1 MTSYIKFEGKN
12 IKKTVKKACSK
23 LKIDK
28 EKLRYKVISYGSTGI
43 FGLVGRKKAK
53 INVFIPEDNTEK
65 PKQENNKLENN
76 KTKNNAP
83 KYNKPEYNKIDN
95 KKDSN
100 AIYVNE
106 QSEPRENNIQTG
118 KDVLQKIIDS
128 ITENAKIEIE
138 EQSRKTIFN
147 VVGGNSALLIGKR
160 GKTLQAIQII
170 VEKAINNKNEKR
182 ARTIVDIEGYK
193 EKRISYLKSLAKRLA
208 DKCKRFGKPVSLGEM
223 NAHDRRIIHITLK
236 SDKEVSTRSKGE
248 GMLRK
253 IVIFPKKSY
262 HKKKEM
268 FQAKAEKIN

>member
-12 IKKTVKKACSK
+12 IEKAVKKACSK

-28 EKLRYKVISYGSTGI
+28 EKLKYKVISYGSTGI
-43 FGLVGRKKAK
+43 FGLAGRKKAK
-53 INVFIPEDNTEK
+53 INVVMPEDNTEK
-65 PKQENNKLENN
+65 QKPENNKLNN
-76 KTKNNAP
+76 KLDNKDDGKSIYDYKNN
-83 KYNKPEYNKIDN
+83 EL
-95 KKDSN
+95 
-100 AIYVNE
+100 
-106 QSEPRENNIQTG
+106 RENYTQTG

-128 ITENAKIEIE
+128 ITQDAKIEIE
-138 EQSRKTIFN
+138 EQSQKTIFN

-160 GKTLQAIQII
+160 GKTLEAIQII
-170 VEKAINNKNEKR
+170 VEKAINNKNETR

-208 DKCKRFGKPVSLGEM
+208 DKCKRFGKPMSLGEM

-248 GMLRK
+248 GVLRK
-253 IVIFPKKSY
+253 IVIFPKKSS
-262 HKKKEM
+262 HQKKEM

>member
-12 IKKTVKKACSK
+12 IEKAVKKACGK

-53 INVFIPEDNTEK
+53 INVFMPEDKTENKK
-65 PKQENNKLENN
+65 PENNKPENN
-76 KTKNNAP
+76 K
-83 KYNKPEYNKIDN
+83 PEKNKIDN
-95 KKDSN
+95 KEDGK
-100 AIYVNE
+100 AIYENKENE
-106 QSEPRENNIQTG
+106 IREINVQTG

-128 ITENAKIEIE
+128 ITEDAKIEIE
-138 EQSRKTIFN
+138 EQSQKTIFN
-147 VVGGNSALLIGKR
+147 VLGGNSALLIGKR
-160 GKTLQAIQII
+160 GKTLEAIQLV
-170 VEKAINNKNEKR
+170 VEKVINKKNEKR

-208 DKCKRFGKPVSLGEM
+208 DKCKRFGKPMSLGEM

-236 SDKEVSTRSKGE
+236 DDREVSTRSKGE
-248 GMLRK
+248 GVLRK
-253 IVIFPKKSY
+253 IVIFPKKNSRQN
-262 HKKKEM
+262 KEM

>member
-1 MTSYIKFEGKN
+1 MTSYIEFEGKN
-12 IKKTVKKACSK
+12 IEKAVKKACSK

-28 EKLRYKVISYGSTGI
+28 EKLKYKVISYGSTGI
-43 FGLVGRKKAK
+43 FGLAGRKKAK
-53 INVFIPEDNTEK
+53 INVFMPEDNTEK
-65 PKQENNKLENN
+65 QKPENNKIENN
-76 KTKNNAP
+76 KPN
-83 KYNKPEYNKIDN
+83 NKIE
-95 KKDSN
+95 KKDGGKS
-100 AIYVNE
+100 IHDHKK
-106 QSEPRENNIQTG
+106 SKIRENNIKTG

-128 ITENAKIEIE
+128 ITEDTKIEIKE
-138 EQSRKTIFN
+138 KSQKTIFN

-160 GKTLQAIQII
+160 GKTLEAIQII

-208 DKCKRFGKPVSLGEM
+208 DKCKRFGKPMSLGEM

-248 GMLRK
+248 GVLRK
-253 IVIFPKKSY
+253 IVIFPQKRF
-262 HKKKEM
+262 HQKKEM

>member
-12 IKKTVKKACSK
+12 IEKAVKKACKK

-43 FGLVGRKKAK
+43 FGLAGRKKAK
-53 INVFIPEDNTEK
+53 INVIIPEDNTEEKK
-65 PKQENNKLENN
+65 PENNKPKNN
-76 KTKNNAP
+76 KPKNNT
-83 KYNKPEYNKIDN
+83 IDN
-95 KKDSN
+95 KDDGKV
-100 AIYVNE
+100 IYENKE
-106 QSEPRENNIQTG
+106 SELRKNNIQTG

-128 ITENAKIEIE
+128 ITEDAKIEIE
-138 EQSRKTIFN
+138 KQSQKTIFN

-160 GKTLQAIQII
+160 GKTLEAIQIV

-193 EKRISYLKSLAKRLA
+193 EKRISYLKSLARRLA
-208 DKCKRFGKPVSLGEM
+208 DKSKRFGKPMSLGEM

-236 SDKEVSTRSKGE
+236 SDKEVSTKSKGE
-248 GMLRK
+248 GVLRK
-253 IVIFPKKSY
+253 IVIFPKNSS
-262 HKKKEM
+262 HQKKEM

>member
-12 IKKTVKKACSK
+12 IEKAVKKACGK

-53 INVFIPEDNTEK
+53 INVLVPEDKTEK
-65 PKQENNKLENN
+65 EKPENNKPENN
-76 KTKNNAP
+76 KPKN
-83 KYNKPEYNKIDN
+83 NKIDN
-95 KKDSN
+95 KEDGK
-100 AIYVNE
+100 AIYENKENE
-106 QSEPRENNIQTG
+106 IREINVQTG

-128 ITENAKIEIE
+128 ITEDAQIEIE
-138 EQSRKTIFN
+138 EQSQQTVFN

-160 GKTLQAIQII
+160 GKTLEAIQVV
-170 VEKAINNKNEKR
+170 VEKVINKNNEKR
-182 ARTIVDIEGYK
+182 TRTIVDIEGYK

-208 DKCKRFGKPVSLGEM
+208 DKCKRFEKPMSLGEM

-236 SDKEVSTRSKGE
+236 SDREVSTRSKGE
-248 GMLRK
+248 GVLRK
-253 IVIFPKKSY
+253 IVIFPKTNS
-262 HKKKEM
+262 HQKKEM

>member
-12 IKKTVKKACSK
+12 IEKAVKKACGK

-53 INVFIPEDNTEK
+53 INVLVPGDKTEK
-65 PKQENNKLENN
+65 EKPENNKPENN
-76 KTKNNAP
+76 KPQN
-83 KYNKPEYNKIDN
+83 NKIDN
-95 KKDSN
+95 KEDGK
-100 AIYVNE
+100 AIYENKENE
-106 QSEPRENNIQTG
+106 IREINVQTG

-128 ITENAKIEIE
+128 ITEDAQIEIE
-138 EQSRKTIFN
+138 EQSQQTVFN

-160 GKTLQAIQII
+160 GKTLEAIQVV
-170 VEKAINNKNEKR
+170 VEKVINKKNEKR
-182 ARTIVDIEGYK
+182 TRTIVDIEGYK

-208 DKCKRFGKPVSLGEM
+208 DKCKRFGKPMSLGEM

-236 SDKEVSTRSKGE
+236 SDREVSTRSKGE
-248 GMLRK
+248 GVLRK
-253 IVIFPKKSY
+253 IVIFPKKSSRQN
-262 HKKKEM
+262 KEM